1 MVYYKTNWIRDSNQ
15 WVMRK
20 VRPVSKIENNF
31 KLIVLQFAWGA
42 GLGMLYFHMTL
53 YEHLNRRV
61 ALWNKWFDI
70 RTDEE
75 KQHDAERLRS

>member
-31 KLIVLQFAWGA
+31 KLIVL
-42 GLGMLYFHMTL
+42 
-53 YEHLNRRV
+53 
-61 ALWNKWFDI
+61 
-70 RTDEE
+70 
-75 KQHDAERLRS
+75 